1 MTITINENEY
11 EAIVQVLEQVCT
23 DYEAAFDEDYLRD
36 MGENIKRVNDVIEKY
51 RKARSEANQFQY
63 YRAIVRKKNRNL
75 RPRDIDTLT
84 RRWIKKMKEEGVL

>member
-1 MTITINENEY
+1 MTITINEKEY
-11 EAIVQVLEQVCT
+11 EAITQVLDQVCT
-23 DYEAAFDEDYLRD
+23 DYEAASDEAYLID

-63 YRAIVRKKNRNL
+63 YRAIVSKKNRNL

-84 RRWIKKMKEEGVL
+84 RRWIKNMKEEGAL